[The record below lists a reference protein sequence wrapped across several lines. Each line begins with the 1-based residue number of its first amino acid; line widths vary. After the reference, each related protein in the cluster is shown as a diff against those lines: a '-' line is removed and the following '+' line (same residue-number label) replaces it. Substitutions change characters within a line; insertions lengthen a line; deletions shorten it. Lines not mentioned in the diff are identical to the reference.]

1 MDRIGVVIETDRGEL
16 KRTNFGVITAARRSG
31 AELYALL
38 PDEFAA
44 SQRPLLEKYG
54 IDKIIPIVSTSG
66 EVILNPASR
75 AKAVIQTLVHFDIR
89 TLLGLSSP
97 RGKDLLPRVAAE
109 LEAPLAMDCTAVD
122 TRDSTAVKSH
132 YSGKLIARFRLNGN
146 YRIYGLRPNAVE
158 AAAAAA
164 PAAAGVI
171 PFQARIEPEMLQ
183 LIESTERTDTGAD
196 LSEADV
202 IVSGGRGMAGPENFA
217 LLFECADRLQGAVGA
232 SRAAV
237 DAGWIAYAHQVGQ
250 TGQTVS
256 PKVYIACGISGSVQH
271 FAGMKTAGMV
281 IAINT
286 DREAPIVQ
294 RCDYFAV
301 ADLFDVLP
309 ALIEKLKG
317 RVGGR

>member
-16 KRTNFGVITAARRSG
+16 KKTNFGVITAARRSG

-44 SQRPLLEKYG
+44 SYQPLLEKYG
-54 IDKIIPIVSTSG
+54 IGKIIPIVSESG
-66 EVILNPASR
+66 AVIFNPASR
-75 AKAVIQTLVHFDIR
+75 AKAVIQALYRFDIR
-89 TLLGLSSP
+89 TLFGLASP

-109 LEAPLAMDCTAVD
+109 LEAPLAMDCTAVAPEE
-122 TRDSTAVKSH
+122 STVVKSH
-132 YSGKLIARFRLNGN
+132 YSGKVIAKFRLSGN

-158 AAAAAA
+158 AVAA
-164 PAAAGVI
+164 PAAAEI
-171 PFQARIEPEMLQ
+171 LPFQARTEPEALQ
-183 LIESTERTDTGAD
+183 FVESTERTDTGAE

-202 IVSGGRGMAGPENFA
+202 IISGGRGMAGPENFA
-217 LLFECADRLQGAVGA
+217 LLFECAGLMRGAVGA

-237 DAGWIAYAHQVGQ
+237 DAGWIPYAHQVGQ

-281 IAINT
+281 IAINI
-286 DREAPIVQ
+286 DPEAPIMQ

-301 ADLFDVLP
+301 DDLFDVVP
-309 ALIEKLKG
+309 ALIENLKRLIG
-317 RVGGR
+317 DR